1 MHRADRSASCNH
13 PIGVMPRSVAGHKL
27 GRLRGSGSGTRVGLA
42 GGGSGRRVRSARRGR
57 RPERSPARV
66 RVGGWR
72 AARGNRR
79 GAPTRRARLAIVV
92 LGACIGVPIFLGGL
106 LSGVPVLAVA
116 AILGLGVGSAQVAG
130 RFRFGTLAM
139 NLSLPMAGVGLSY
152 SAGKA
157 AGAAAL
163 IVVGSACACAISML
177 LPEQRGD
184 ASPRARRPP
193 AAAPTLDYG
202 IRLGAAGATA
212 AAIGFVLDLDH
223 VGWACAAA
231 LLVMRPA
238 AEMQRLRS
246 VGRIVSVFLGAVA
259 AVALVHA
266 GPPAPS
272 TAWPCCSP
280 WPAWPGC
287 TPAAGTW
294 PGLHHVPR
302 LPAPAVLAPAGRRVA
317 LAVSAC
323 WKPCSA
329 SASPTCSGSCSRP
342 SRANPNSATALW
354 TRRRGG
360 DMIVPGSL
368 DQAA

>member
-1 MHRADRSASCNH
+1 
-13 PIGVMPRSVAGHKL
+13 V
-27 GRLRGSGSGTRVGLA
+27 
-42 GGGSGRRVRSARRGR
+42 
-57 RPERSPARV
+57 
-66 RVGGWR
+66 
-72 AARGNRR
+72 
-79 GAPTRRARLAIVV
+79 
-92 LGACIGVPIFLGGL
+92 

-116 AILGLGVGSAQVAG
+116 AILGLGVGSAQLAG

-177 LPEQRGD
+177 LPEQR
-184 ASPRARRPP
+184 AAAAPPARRPP

-266 GPPAPS
+266 GPPAAVYS
-272 TAWPCCSP
+272 
-280 WPAWPGC
+280 
-287 TPAAGTW
+287 
-294 PGLHHVPR
+294 L
-302 LPAPAVLAPAGRRVA
+302 AVLAA
-317 LAVSAC
+317 LAGVAGVHASRWYVVPAFTTFLVFLLLLYSHPQDAASRFGERVLETLLGVSIAYLFGLVL
-323 WKPCSA
+323 P
-329 SASPTCSGSCSRP
+329 
-342 SRANPNSATALW
+342 ALM
-354 TRRRGG
+354 RQ
-360 DMIVPGSL
+360 PK
-368 DQAA
+368 

>member
-1 MHRADRSASCNH
+1 MARA
-13 PIGVMPRSVAGHKL
+13 P
-27 GRLRGSGSGTRVGLA
+27 GLA
-42 GGGSGRRVRSARRGR
+42 WDWPAAALGGAYALPAAVIALNDPQRGFALAVGVL
-57 RPERSPARV
+57 PAAI
-66 RVGGWR
+66 VGVL
-72 AARGNRR
+72 
-79 GAPTRRARLAIVV
+79 PTRRARLAIVV

-163 IVVGSACACAISML
+163 IVLGSACACAISML

-266 GPPAPS
+266 GPPAAVYS
-272 TAWPCCSP
+272 LAVLFALAGVAGVHASRWYVV
-280 WPAWPGC
+280 PAFTTFLVFLLLLDSHPQD
-287 TPAAGTW
+287 AASRFGERVLETVLGVSIAYLF
-294 PGLHHVPR
+294 GLV
-302 LPAPAVLAPAGRRVA
+302 LPAL
-317 LAVSAC
+317 
-323 WKPCSA
+323 
-329 SASPTCSGSCSRP
+329 
-342 SRANPNSATALW
+342 
-354 TRRRGG
+354 TRQ
-360 DMIVPGSL
+360 PK
-368 DQAA
+368 